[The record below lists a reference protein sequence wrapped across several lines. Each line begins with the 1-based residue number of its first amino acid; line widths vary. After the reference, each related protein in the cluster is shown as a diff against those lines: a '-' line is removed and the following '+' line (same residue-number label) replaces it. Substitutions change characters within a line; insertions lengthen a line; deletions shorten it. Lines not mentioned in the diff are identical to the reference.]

1 MLAGPSNVGDVA
13 GADCLGDGGVGADG
27 GADARFVAF
36 PGDAEGEDDGAGLA
50 FASRIAVGCVA
61 ADGGAGVRCEEAMGV
76 GAVVG
81 RVELAAFWGA
91 FLARCSTSG
100 SNCLSKSR

>member
-1 MLAGPSNVGDVA
+1 MLAGPSNGGDAA
-13 GADCLGDGGVGADG
+13 GDGCLGDGCA

-36 PGDAEGEDDGAGLA
+36 SGDAGGEDDGACLA
-50 FASRIAVGCVA
+50 LASRMVVGCVA
-61 ADGGAGVRCEEAMGV
+61 ADGGAGVRCEEAMDV
-76 GAVVG
+76 GAEVG

-100 SNCLSKSR
+100 SNCLSRS

>member
-1 MLAGPSNVGDVA
+1 MLAGPSNAGDA
-13 GADCLGDGGVGADG
+13 AGVGGLGDG

-36 PGDAEGEDDGAGLA
+36 PGGIDAGGGDDGAALA
-50 FASRIAVGCVA
+50 LASRMVVG
-61 ADGGAGVRCEEAMGV
+61 GGAAGARGEEATGV

-100 SNCLSKSR
+100 SNCLSRSR